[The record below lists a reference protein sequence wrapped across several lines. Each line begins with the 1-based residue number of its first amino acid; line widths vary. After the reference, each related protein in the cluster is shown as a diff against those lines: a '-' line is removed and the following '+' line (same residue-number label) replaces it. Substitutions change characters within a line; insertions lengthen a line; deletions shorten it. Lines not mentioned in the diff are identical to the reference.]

1 MCHACARCDVA
12 QEELEKLDAD
22 ATADKDLCVICSDAP
37 KTILLLP
44 CRHVALCGPCNAMDT
59 VTECPL
65 CRTAI
70 EESMRVF
77 T

>member
-1 MCHACARCDVA
+1 MCHACVRCDVA